1 MEIKKI
7 TIVIMMTILIA
18 RSEYMNAQ
26 VSNVSDYKVS
36 VKGTSTMHDWES
48 NVEKLETH
56 ATYKLKGNE
65 LVSIGDA
72 TLKVIVRSIKST
84 KGKTMDKK
92 TYEAFDS
99 ENHPFII
106 FTLKSE
112 KINPSK
118 LTVDLT
124 GTLEMAG
131 TMLPINLVA
140 NYKVLANGE
149 LEIIGNKKVKMS
161 EYKMTPPKAMMGTI
175 KVGDEVDIHFDVT
188 FTSTSSIL

>member
-1 MEIKKI
+1 
-7 TIVIMMTILIA
+7 
-18 RSEYMNAQ
+18 
-26 VSNVSDYKVS
+26 
-36 VKGTSTMHDWES
+36 MHDWES
-48 NVEKLETH
+48 NVEKLESH

-72 TLKVIVRSIKST
+72 TLKVTVRSIKST
-84 KGKTMDKK
+84 KGKIMDNK

-99 ENHPFII
+99 KNHPFII

-131 TMLPINLVA
+131 TTLPINLVA
-140 NYKVLANGE
+140 NYKVLENGE
-149 LEIIGNKKVKMS
+149 LVIIGNKKVKMS

-175 KVGDEVDIHFDVT
+175 KVGDEVDINFDVT